1 MALVIDDDRQR
12 ILDATGA
19 VLVTGGPGSGKTTIA
34 LAKAQLVVEAGL
46 PPGQHVL
53 FLSFSRAAVARVV
66 DASKLQLP
74 KPLQGK
80 LSIQTFHSLFWEI
93 IQTHGYLLGTRRRLT
108 LLLPQDERALK
119 NLAESHDLD
128 WNIERE
134 RLFRDEGKV
143 SFDLFAEK
151 TRALLERSER
161 IRRLVAARFPLIVVD
176 EAQDTAD
183 DQWVCVR
190 LLAGNTQLLCLAD
203 LDQQIYDFRDGVS
216 ADRISQ
222 ILDELHPLRV
232 DLQGQNHRSPNSEIS
247 SFGNDILLTTPRG
260 AGYRGVSQ
268 IKFRP
273 DAISRDKAIRSAVGR
288 AIAAAEAAAGDKP
301 IESMAIL
308 ATWNRG
314 VTLVSQALR
323 GTGERKGIPHR
334 VVFDEAAVLLSSR
347 LVAFLMEPRRIPEQQ
362 LLDLAD
368 ALDLSAG
375 VFRARGKKGN
385 LTIAAKLTATAIQ
398 CRSGKEPGA
407 NTAAGKLLRVMLATS
422 APAFSGDPKRDWI
435 HIRDL
440 IKQSGNRDIASISK
454 DVDQLVLFQR
464 GQRIANGLTELWQNQ
479 GSYARARN
487 ALDVALAEDYL
498 LSGRREAHG
507 IHVMT
512 IHASKGKEFDVVI
525 VFDDHHSC
533 PLDRNEAHPHQAS
546 RRLFR
551 VAITRAKHHILVLS
565 DLYRPTVLMQGH
577 NLASP

>member
-1 MALVIDDDRQR
+1 MALIIDDDRQR
-12 ILDATGA
+12 ILYATGA

-34 LAKAQLVVEAGL
+34 IAKAQAVVEAGL

-74 KPLQGK
+74 KALQGK

-93 IQTHGYLLGTRRRLT
+93 LQTYGYLLGTTRHLR
-108 LLLPQDERALK
+108 LLLPQDEKALK

-128 WNIERE
+128 WNVERE
-134 RLFRDEGKV
+134 RLFRNEGKV

-161 IRRLVAARFPLIVVD
+161 LRRLVSARFPLIVVD

-183 DQWVCVR
+183 DQWACVR
-190 LLAGNTQLLCLAD
+190 LLAEHTQLVCLAD

-216 ADRISQ
+216 AERVNQ
-222 ILDELHPLRV
+222 ILDELHPLRI
-232 DLQGQNHRSPNSEIS
+232 DLLGQNHRSPNSEIS
-247 SFGNDILLTTPRG
+247 IFGNDILLAVPRG

-273 DAISRDKAIRSAVGR
+273 DAKNRDKAIRSAVAR
-288 AIAAAEAAAGDKP
+288 TITAAKAAAGDKP

-308 ATWNRG
+308 ATWGRG
-314 VTLVSQALR
+314 VNLVSQALR
-323 GTGERKGIPHR
+323 ENGERKGISHR

-362 LLDLAD
+362 LLDLAE
-368 ALDLSAG
+368 ALDLAAA

-385 LTIAAKLTATAIQ
+385 LTAAAKFAAAAIQ
-398 CRSGKEPGA
+398 CRSGKKPGA
-407 NTAAGKLLRVMLATS
+407 NTAAGKLLQVILATS
-422 APAFSGDPKRDWI
+422 DHAFRGDPKRDWLDM
-435 HIRDL
+435 RDL

-454 DVDQLVLFQR
+454 DVDLLVLFQR
-464 GQRIANGLTELWQNQ
+464 GQRIANGLTELWQCY
-479 GSYARARN
+479 GSYSGART
-487 ALDVALAEDYL
+487 ALDGALAEDYL

-512 IHASKGKEFDVVI
+512 IHASKGKEFDAVI

-533 PLDRNEAHPHQAS
+533 PLDRNEDPPHQAA

-551 VAITRAKHHILVLS
+551 VAITRARHHLLVLS
-565 DLYRPTVLMQGH
+565 DLYKPTVLLDGH
-577 NLASP
+577 NLPPP